1 MKFLIEVE
9 TVTFAIVPII
19 LKTKPFLNWGI
30 YLLLPKL
37 GLCIVMK
44 QTRSIY
50 YEIQSDN
57 IIVFQIPFQSITVHS
72 VCLISIH

>member
-1 MKFLIEVE
+1 
-9 TVTFAIVPII
+9 
-19 LKTKPFLNWGI
+19 
-30 YLLLPKL
+30 
-37 GLCIVMK
+37 MK

-50 YEIQSDN
+50 YEIQSDY